1 MSRRVLDAL
10 FALIVLVVFSPVL
23 ILTIGAIYFYDFHSP
38 FYRANRV
45 GRGGRLFPMLKFR
58 SMIVNADK
66 VGGTSTSASDSRIT
80 PVGKLVRRY
89 KLDEL
94 PQFWNV
100 LVGDMSVVGPRPNVP
115 SGVAVYTEAE
125 KHLLDVRPG
134 VTDLASIVFSDE
146 GDILKDKADPDV
158 AYNQLIRPGK
168 SLLGLFYIQHRVL
181 WLDLR
186 LIVLTAVA
194 IVSRERALLGVQ
206 RILRSLGASHELLS
220 IAARQRPLVPMP
232 PPGATQVVNSPDGK
246 SFA

>member
-1 MSRRVLDAL
+1 MQEIGRMSRRVLDVL
-10 FALIVLVVFSPVL
+10 FSLSVLIVFSPLLLV
-23 ILTIGAIYFYDFHSP
+23 TIAAIYFYDFHSP

-45 GRGGRLFPMLKFR
+45 GRGGRLFPMAKFR

-115 SGVAVYTEAE
+115 SGVAVYTDAE
-125 KHLLDVRPG
+125 KRLLDVRPG

-146 GDILKDKADPDV
+146 GDILKNEADPDLS
-158 AYNQLIRPGK
+158 YNQLIRPGK
-168 SLLGLFYIQHRVL
+168 SALGLF
-181 WLDLR
+181 
-186 LIVLTAVA
+186 
-194 IVSRERALLGVQ
+194 
-206 RILRSLGASHELLS
+206 
-220 IAARQRPLVPMP
+220 
-232 PPGATQVVNSPDGK
+232 
-246 SFA
+246 